1 MENDLLI
8 RTGHQIK
15 DIGRTLSWGAFGAFI
30 ANEGP
35 ETSLGK
41 ELNPDG
47 YEWSQIIKTNTILAD
62 IYDMLA
68 MINANIVALA
78 SGKKSQSPDLYPR
91 PGQKSKKDDKRF
103 GSGALPFDEL
113 KEWIEKRRANG
124 RHD

>member
-35 ETSLGK
+35 DTSLGK

-47 YEWSQIIKTNTILAD
+47 YEWSQTIKTNTILAD